1 MVNETLDRAHPSRR
15 RGAASIAPRSSWTV
29 AAWALAAGLAAALPS
44 LIAAAP
50 PEPEA
55 HGLDWSVASRRDTL
69 SIDLHQMMKFTNPL
83 TKGRPTM
90 SGISSQTVAT
100 RLLVSWPNAV
110 NRVRENSGCADLF
123 ARLGHDGQRMLARTH
138 YFGQRHTMAR
148 NRCALGASAY
158 TWVGASDT
166 ILCDG
171 FGSLMTPQAMLVLIH
186 EALHFAGLPEYP
198 PYPGAMTS
206 LEINAMVKERCG
218 L

>member
-1 MVNETLDRAHPSRR
+1 MATETLTRAHVTFRLRFPSSALRPFRR
-15 RGAASIAPRSSWTV
+15 V
-29 AAWALAAGLAAALPS
+29 AAGALAAAAAAALPATA
-44 LIAAAP
+44 AAAP

-55 HGLDWSVASRRDTL
+55 RGFDWSVASRTDTL
-69 SIDLHQMMKFTNPL
+69 SIDLHRMMQFTNPL
-83 TKGRPTM
+83 SRRRPTM
-90 SGISSQTVAT
+90 SGLSSPTVAS
-100 RLLVSWPNAV
+100 RLLVSWPRAV
-110 NRVRENSGCADLF
+110 TRVRENSGCADLF

-138 YFGQRHTMAR
+138 YFGQKHTMAR

-166 ILCDG
+166 ILCDS